1 MQHTL
6 FKESDSANLIE
17 QANTPNKTLPCLPE
31 KAPERKRRQDTRRCA
46 VCPHSLAACTVKRGS
61 HSLPPLNSAVML

>member
-1 MQHTL
+1 MFIFFIKYTYAAHT

-31 KAPERKRRQDTRRCA
+31 KAPERKRR
-46 VCPHSLAACTVKRGS
+46 
-61 HSLPPLNSAVML
+61 

>member
-1 MQHTL
+1 MFKFFIKYVMQHTL

-31 KAPERKRRQDTRRCA
+31 KAPQALHAVVRCVLIA
-46 VCPHSLAACTVKRGS
+46 
-61 HSLPPLNSAVML
+61 

>member
-17 QANTPNKTLPCLPE
+17 QANTPQQNTALFAGE
-31 KAPERKRRQDTRRCA
+31 
-46 VCPHSLAACTVKRGS
+46 
-61 HSLPPLNSAVML
+61 SAGA

>member
-17 QANTPNKTLPCLPE
+17 QANTPNKTLPCLLE
-31 KAPERKRRQDTRRCA
+31 KAPERSAGKIRRRFAD
-46 VCPHSLAACTVKRGS
+46 ACTYRLHYRKW
-61 HSLPPLNSAVML
+61 

>member
-1 MQHTL
+1 MFKFFIKYVMQHTL

-31 KAPERKRRQDTRRCA
+31 KAPERSAGKIHAVVRCVFIA
-46 VCPHSLAACTVKRGS
+46 
-61 HSLPPLNSAVML
+61 

>member
-1 MQHTL
+1 MFKFFIKYTVQHTL

-31 KAPERKRRQDTRRCA
+31 KAPERSAGKIHAVVRCVFIA
-46 VCPHSLAACTVKRGS
+46 
-61 HSLPPLNSAVML
+61 